1 MKLFLILF
9 LNFLIFIKSKEINKT
24 YTDNITSYYKKIFNS
39 TSKDRNLQ
47 LKINTTTNLPYIFT
61 PIDLKGNTTLF
72 KIKINRILTSCI
84 EYPYKEHLT
93 FVLQNFFKGN
103 SMNSDIYTQAFSLV
117 IQILYFKYAD
127 KKFFKEYFNN
137 TAQNYTFELNDDL
150 NEYVDYIFEII
161 NNDESFVGK
170 ENYNHTSENYN
181 KLINKYELFD
191 FVKEVTHGVYEY
203 LIATIKNVDKNS
215 KENILTFLGNKK
227 TEFIRLFYF
236 INKHTNPL
244 TYDTFKKVFFND
256 SNSNNTNQ
264 DDYDNE
270 KKRCLYL
277 TPITD
282 ILDLEFNKIES
293 SYSLYSFPLNNSL
306 LYYSKDSIQN
316 GEIKKNLIITSANG
330 FFDYGKK
337 YVFNTDAK
345 LLNYDIIFKRS
356 LIDNNTYNN
365 FLVRAAK
372 MTGYLDNIYIHN
384 DDYYKTEII
393 LSNKN
398 LNSKIFVLG
407 RLLYF
412 NEKIEEKKKQEFYMI
427 NLVRQF
433 VISNENE
440 INADC
445 FYYSCLNKYL
455 NVTSKIFDDLKD
467 YDKYNEEEKDLLDLV
482 YMNYEILYYNYV
494 ELFNKM
500 ENDIENEIKKI
511 RNDF

>member
-1 MKLFLILF
+1 MKIFLILF

-61 PIDLKGNTTLF
+61 PIDLKANTTLF

-93 FVLQNFFKGN
+93 FALQNFFKGN

-181 KLINKYELFD
+181 KL
-191 FVKEVTHGVYEY
+191 
-203 LIATIKNVDKNS
+203 KNVDKNS
-215 KENILTFLGNKK
+215 KENVLTFKKNKK

-244 TYDTFKKVFFND
+244 TYDTFKKVFLNE
-256 SNSNNTNQ
+256 SNSNNTNN
-264 DDYDNE
+264 DDYNNE
-270 KKRCLYL
+270 KRRCLYL

-282 ILDLEFNKIES
+282 ILDLEFNKIDS
-293 SYSLYSFPLNNSL
+293 AYSLFSFPLNNSL
-306 LYYSKDSIQN
+306 LYYSKDSIQK
-316 GEIKKNLIITSANG
+316 GEVKKNLIITSTNG

-337 YVFNTDAK
+337 YVLNTDAK

-356 LIDNNTYNN
+356 LIDNNTYND

-384 DDYYKTEII
+384 DEYYKTEII

-427 NLVRQF
+427 NLVRQY
-433 VISNENE
+433 VIGNENE
-440 INADC
+440 IDADL
-445 FYYSCLNKYL
+445 FYYSCLNKYF
-455 NVTSKIFDDLKD
+455 VVISKIFDDLKD

-482 YMNYEILYYNYV
+482 YMHYEILYFNYV

-511 RNDF
+511 INDF